1 MKTKKQF
8 TLLLSFLGMVVGL
21 WLIPNLADAQSLE
34 EYLQEAT
41 KTNPGLKASYERY
54 QAASERVNQVSLP
67 DPEFQ
72 VGVFLRPMERFMG
85 VQTADTRL
93 MQEFPWF
100 GMLRT
105 QKEEAYQMAQVAYFE
120 YLEEKNKLLLQV
132 RSTWQELMLLQ
143 GQNQLTQANL
153 EYLQKYEELA
163 LLQYSAGSSP
173 APSPSSFSAPNPRS
187 AATSSTGN
195 SQMSQMGGSNSA
207 SSSPTTMSASMP
219 RTTMNAGVSGMSTVL
234 QIRLQVKELE
244 ARLKQ
249 LQANSELL
257 RIQFNQVLGRQMT
270 AEVELPEIWE
280 QPNLLLEKQEYLD
293 KILQN
298 HPMLSMYA
306 SENLALAQQGKMA
319 KLEGKPM
326 LGAGVNYMP
335 FTPRIENGMSMGGDD
350 MVMPMVSLSLPI
362 YRKKIAAKIKEVELL
377 QGATTLKQ
385 QETENDLSLSWAAAF
400 RDWEDSKR
408 QLTLYSEQVAL
419 IQQQIQLLETSFTT
433 GAVSLQELLQ
443 TQQLLLEY
451 QEKQLLAQYQGH
463 QSVARLEALFSTTPL
478 N

>member
-1 MKTKKQF
+1 MKTKYQY
-8 TLLLSFLGMVVGL
+8 TLLLPFLGMVVGL
-21 WLIPNLADAQSLE
+21 WLSPNKTTAQSLE
-34 EYLQEAT
+34 AYLLEAE
-41 KTNPGLKASYERY
+41 KNNPGLQAAYSRY
-54 QAASERVNQVSLP
+54 QAASEQVNQVSLP
-67 DPEFQ
+67 NPELQAGF
-72 VGVFLRPMERFMG
+72 FLRPMERFMG
-85 VQTADTRL
+85 TQTADTRL

-105 QKEEAYQMAQVAYFE
+105 QKEEAYQMAQVAYFQ
-120 YLEEKNKLLLQV
+120 YLEEKNQLLLQL
-132 RSTWQELMLLQ
+132 RSSWQELMLLQ
-143 GQNQLTQANL
+143 GQQQLTQANL
-153 EYLQKYEELA
+153 EYLKKNEELA
-163 LLQYSAGSSP
+163 LLQYSVGTSPILTP
-173 APSPSSFSAPNPRS
+173 APSLSSIANQVN
-187 AATSSTGN
+187 SSGN

-207 SSSPTTMSASMP
+207 SRSPTTMTASMP
-219 RTTMNAGVSGMSTVL
+219 RTTMNAGLSGMSTVL

-244 ARLKQ
+244 ARLQQ
-249 LQANSELL
+249 LQSSSELL
-257 RIQFNQVLGRQMT
+257 RNQVNQILGRPMT
-270 AEVELPEIWE
+270 AALLLPLSWE
-280 QPNLLLEKQEYLD
+280 QPVLMLEKQDYLE

-306 SENLALAQQGKMA
+306 AEKGVLEQQGKMA

-385 QETENDLSLSWAAAF
+385 QETQNDLSLSWAAAF

-433 GAVSLQELLQ
+433 GSVSLQELLQ

-463 QSVARLEALFSTTPL
+463 QSLARLEALFSTTPL

>member
-1 MKTKKQF
+1 
-8 TLLLSFLGMVVGL
+8 
-21 WLIPNLADAQSLE
+21 
-34 EYLQEAT
+34 
-41 KTNPGLKASYERY
+41 
-54 QAASERVNQVSLP
+54 
-67 DPEFQ
+67 
-72 VGVFLRPMERFMG
+72 
-85 VQTADTRL
+85 
-93 MQEFPWF
+93 
-100 GMLRT
+100 
-105 QKEEAYQMAQVAYFE
+105 
-120 YLEEKNKLLLQV
+120 
-132 RSTWQELMLLQ
+132 MLLQ

-153 EYLQKYEELA
+153 EYLKKYEDLA

-173 APSPSSFSAPNPRS
+173 ASSPSSFSAPNPRS

-219 RTTMNAGVSGMSTVL
+219 RTTMNAGISGMSTVL

-244 ARLKQ
+244 ARLQQ

-257 RIQFNQVLGRQMT
+257 RIQFNQVLGRPMT
-270 AEVELPEIWE
+270 AAIQLPETWE

-298 HPMLSMYA
+298 HPMISMYA

-408 QLTLYSEQVAL
+408 QLALYSEQVAL

-433 GAVSLQELLQ
+433 GAVSLLELLQ

-463 QSVARLEALFSTTPL
+463 QSVARLEALFSTTSL

>member
-1 MKTKKQF
+1 
-8 TLLLSFLGMVVGL
+8 
-21 WLIPNLADAQSLE
+21 
-34 EYLQEAT
+34 
-41 KTNPGLKASYERY
+41 
-54 QAASERVNQVSLP
+54 
-67 DPEFQ
+67 
-72 VGVFLRPMERFMG
+72 
-85 VQTADTRL
+85 
-93 MQEFPWF
+93 
-100 GMLRT
+100 
-105 QKEEAYQMAQVAYFE
+105 
-120 YLEEKNKLLLQV
+120 
-132 RSTWQELMLLQ
+132 
-143 GQNQLTQANL
+143 
-153 EYLQKYEELA
+153 
-163 LLQYSAGSSP
+163 
-173 APSPSSFSAPNPRS
+173 
-187 AATSSTGN
+187 
-195 SQMSQMGGSNSA
+195 
-207 SSSPTTMSASMP
+207 
-219 RTTMNAGVSGMSTVL
+219 MNAGISGMSTVL

-244 ARLKQ
+244 ARLQQ

-257 RIQFNQVLGRQMT
+257 RIQFNQVLGRPMT
-270 AEVELPEIWE
+270 TAILLPKTWE

-326 LGAGVNYMP
+326 LGAGVNYMT
-335 FTPRIENGMSMGGDD
+335 FTPRIENGMQMGGDN

-385 QETENDLSLSWAAAF
+385 QETQNDLSLSWAAAF

-408 QLTLYSEQVAL
+408 QLALYSEQVAL
-419 IQQQIQLLETSFTT
+419 IRQQIQLLETSFTT
-433 GAVSLQELLQ
+433 GSVSLQELLQ

-463 QSVARLEALFSTTPL
+463 QSLARLEALFSITPL

>member
-1 MKTKKQF
+1 MKTKNQF
-8 TLLLSFLGMVVGL
+8 TLLLPFLGMVVGL
-21 WLIPNLADAQSLE
+21 WLSPNLANSQSLE
-34 EYLQEAT
+34 EYLQQAT
-41 KTNPGLKASYERY
+41 TTNPGLKASYERY

-72 VGVFLRPMERFMG
+72 VGVFLRPMDRFMG
-85 VQTADTRL
+85 RQTADTRL

-120 YLEEKNKLLLQV
+120 YLEEKNQLLLQL
-132 RSTWQELMLLQ
+132 RSSWQELMLLQ
-143 GQNQLTQANL
+143 GQNQLAQANL
-153 EYLQKYEELA
+153 EYLKKYEELA

-173 APSPSSFSAPNPRS
+173 TSTPTAFLNPTS
-187 AATSSTGN
+187 TQATASSTGG
-195 SQMSQMGGSNSA
+195 SQMSQMGGSNST
-207 SSSPTTMSASMP
+207 SSSPTSMSASMQ
-219 RTTMNAGVSGMSTVL
+219 RTTMNAGISGMSTVL

-244 ARLKQ
+244 ARIQQ
-249 LQANSELL
+249 LQSNSELL
-257 RIQFNQVLGRQMT
+257 RIQFNQVLGRPMT
-270 AEVELPEIWE
+270 AAIQLPEIWE
-280 QPNLLLEKQEYLD
+280 QPTLLLEKQEYLD

-326 LGAGVNYMP
+326 LGAGVNYMT
-335 FTPRIENGMSMGGDD
+335 FTPRIENGMPMGGDN

-385 QETENDLSLSWAAAF
+385 QETQNDLSLSWAAAF

-408 QLTLYSEQVAL
+408 QITLFSEQVAL
-419 IQQQIQLLETSFTT
+419 VQQQIQLLETSFTT
-433 GAVSLQELLQ
+433 GSFSLQELLQ

-463 QSVARLEALFSTTPL
+463 QSLARLEALFSTTPL